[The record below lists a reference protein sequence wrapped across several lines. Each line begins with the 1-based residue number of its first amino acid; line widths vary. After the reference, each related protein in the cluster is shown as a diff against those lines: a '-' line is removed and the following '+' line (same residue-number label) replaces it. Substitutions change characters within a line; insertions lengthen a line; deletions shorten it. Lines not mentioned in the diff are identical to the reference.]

1 MKKVGQT
8 NKSIFQY
15 RKQLE
20 AKVIEK
26 AWADENFKK
35 ELMADPH
42 QALAQ
47 FGLHLPRAL
56 EIKVLEESA
65 KVVYLVLPVNQE
77 VLSDEQLDQVAGG
90 SDYRAFTAEEAEA
103 GGAPTPIA
111 DWLRKHTKP

>member
-1 MKKVGQT
+1 MGQT
-8 NKSIFQY
+8 TKSILEH
-15 RKQLE
+15 RKELE

-42 QALAQ
+42 QVLAQ
-47 FGLHLPRAL
+47 FGLHLPREL

-90 SDYRAFTAEEAEA
+90 SDFRQLTADEVES
-103 GGAPTPIA
+103 GTG
-111 DWLRKHTKP
+111 LRHGK